1 MKEFLKKKNVHIS
14 FEAYFIDAMGMMAMG
29 LFSTLIVGV
38 MLDTLGNV
46 LNMPFLVDPL
56 ASSAKAMSGPGIAIA
71 VAIGLKAP
79 NLVIFASTITGWV
92 GYQLGGPIGA
102 YIAAVIGAEFGK
114 LVSGETSIDVVLTPL
129 TTIATGATVGYFVG
143 PPIDSAMQGIGAMI
157 NEATNL
163 QPLLMGLVIGAAMG
177 LLLVLPTSST
187 AIVVMIN
194 LTGAASGA
202 TAAGCCAVCVA
213 FGIMSFE
220 ENGWKGIWAQIPGSP
235 MIQVA
240 NIMRNPKVLVPP
252 TIICAICGALA
263 TTLIPIICTPS
274 ASGSGTSGLVT
285 PIGVLTGMIGTEPLF
300 LIIIKI
306 ILLLFVIPGVLA
318 YFFNKAFR
326 NIGWIKS
333 GDLKLAL

>member
-114 LVSGETSIDVVLTPL
+114 LVSGETSIDVVQHL
-129 TTIATGATVGYFVG
+129 
-143 PPIDSAMQGIGAMI
+143 
-157 NEATNL
+157 L
-163 QPLLMGLVIGAAMG
+163 Q
-177 LLLVLPTSST
+177 
-187 AIVVMIN
+187 
-194 LTGAASGA
+194 
-202 TAAGCCAVCVA
+202 
-213 FGIMSFE
+213 
-220 ENGWKGIWAQIPGSP
+220 
-235 MIQVA
+235 
-240 NIMRNPKVLVPP
+240 R
-252 TIICAICGALA
+252 
-263 TTLIPIICTPS
+263 
-274 ASGSGTSGLVT
+274 
-285 PIGVLTGMIGTEPLF
+285 
-300 LIIIKI
+300 
-306 ILLLFVIPGVLA
+306 
-318 YFFNKAFR
+318 
-326 NIGWIKS
+326 
-333 GDLKLAL
+333 